1 MNQSPHIAVLLS
13 GGVDSS
19 VVVYQLVSQ
28 GYKPDCFYIRIASD
42 EDGDLDCTAEEDIEM
57 ATAVAKRYGLS
68 LEVID
73 CHKEYWENVTR
84 YTMEKVKAGLTPNP
98 DVMCN
103 RLIKFGAFH
112 EKKGHEYDLIATGHY
127 AQTEI
132 DEQGRKWLC
141 TSPDPVKDQ
150 TDFLAQLYPWQLQK
164 AIFPIGGMM
173 KEEVRQI
180 AEREHLINAKRKDS
194 QGICFLGKIN
204 YNDYVRKYLGENPGL
219 VIDIDTG
226 KKIGMH
232 KGLWFH
238 TIGQRHGLGF
248 GGGPWFAVK
257 KNIKK
262 NILFVSRGYNPESA
276 YKSEFKVHGFNWLT
290 EPLSNEDLR
299 MKNEESSFHVTIK
312 IRHTSD
318 YIPATLSF
326 SPPFGEGLGVGYD
339 EGKLKSSQPIHGVAP
354 GQFCTIYDAQ
364 HHRCY
369 GSAEITL

>member
-1 MNQSPHIAVLLS
+1 
-13 GGVDSS
+13 
-19 VVVYQLVSQ
+19 
-28 GYKPDCFYIRIASD
+28 
-42 EDGDLDCTAEEDIEM
+42 M
-57 ATAVAKRYGLS
+57 ATAVAHRFGLT

-73 CHKEYWENVTR
+73 CHREYWDNVTR
-84 YTMEKVKAGLTPNP
+84 YTMEKVKAGFTPNP

-112 EKKGHEYDLIATGHY
+112 DKRGKDYDYIATGHY
-127 AQTEI
+127 AQTET
-132 DEQGRKWLC
+132 DSDGNKWLV

-150 TDFLAQLYPWQLQK
+150 TDFLAQIYDWQLKK
-164 AIFPIGGMM
+164 AIFPIGHMM
-173 KEEVRQI
+173 KDEVRQI
-180 AEREHLINAKRKDS
+180 AEREHLINARRRDS

-204 YNDYVRKYLGENPGL
+204 YNDYLRRYLGENPGL

-262 NILFVSRGYNPESA
+262 NMLFVSHGYDPEKA
-276 YKSEFKVHGFNWLT
+276 YRQEFKVHDMHFLT
-290 EPLSNEDLR
+290 MNPWMDGAAEHNIT
-299 MKNEESSFHVTIK
+299 FK
-312 IRHTSD
+312 IRHTPE
-318 YIPATLSF
+318 YLNATIRKNADDTYSIRA
-326 SPPFGEGLGVGYD
+326 E
-339 EGKLKSSQPIHGVAP
+339 KPIHGVAP
-354 GQFCTIYDAQ
+354 GQFCVIYDAE

>member
-1 MNQSPHIAVLLS
+1 MDTELLKQRFPGENIADARIAVLLS

-19 VVVYQLVSQ
+19 VVVHELCSL
-28 GYKPDCFYIRIASD
+28 GLKPDCFYIKIGP
-42 EDGDLDCTAEEDIEM
+42 EEQEEWDCTSEEDLEM
-57 ATAVAKRYGLS
+57 ATAVAHRYGLK

-73 CHKEYWENVTR
+73 CHKEYWEQVTQ
-84 YTMEKVKAGLTPNP
+84 YTMEKVKAGFTPNP

-112 EKKGHEYDLIATGHY
+112 EKRGHDYDYIATGHY

-132 DEQGRKWLC
+132 DSEGRKWLV

-150 TDFLAQLYPWQLQK
+150 TDFLAQIYDWQLRK
-164 AIFPIGGMM
+164 AIFPIGHYQ
-173 KEEVRQI
+173 KDEVRQI

-204 YNDYVRKYLGENPGL
+204 YNDYLRRYLGEKPGL
-219 VIDIDTG
+219 VIDIETG

-262 NILFVSRGYNPESA
+262 NILLVSHGYDPKTA
-276 YKSEFKVHGFNWLT
+276 YKQTFKVHDAHWLT
-290 EPLSNEDLR
+290 YPVITDDATQSLNIT
-299 MKNEESSFHVTIK
+299 FK
-312 IRHTSD
+312 IRHT
-318 YIPATLSF
+318 PEHLKATMQAM
-326 SPPFGEGLGVGYD
+326 GEGTYVI
-339 EGKLKSSQPIHGVAP
+339 KSEAPIHGVAP
-354 GQFCTIYDAQ
+354 GQFCVIYDDQ

-369 GSAEITL
+369 GSAEITV